1 MSFTNRIRFEAV
13 VNAQGGYVKP
23 DMDAM
28 LKDFVK
34 RMSEEFPG
42 AYISASANISHEMF
56 EQNVDVKA
64 FVGMEEQDVIFG
76 TAQQQAI
83 ESNSNGR
90 SPINAQCVDAGPI
103 EGITIPS
110 PFEFGQS
117 VAANTPVVEPKTEA
131 IQVAPQSVPEA
142 PKEVI
147 PSQSTNGFSLPDVID
162 ALSRV
167 KEISAWM
174 DQARV
179 VMEDVPKIRNEL
191 GDITENLLKVFQNG
205 QPKNGQ

>member
-13 VNAQGGYVKP
+13 VNSTDGYVKP
-23 DMDAM
+23 DMDTL

-56 EQNVDVKA
+56 EQNTEVKA
-64 FVGMEEQDVIFG
+64 FVNPGGQEVIFG
-76 TAQQQAI
+76 VTTQQAI
-83 ESNSNGR
+83 EISGHDR
-90 SPINAQCVDAGPI
+90 PQGTEQRVDTSPI
-103 EGITIPS
+103 EGVTIPS

-117 VAANTPVVEPKTEA
+117 VVANTPIVEPKAETVQA
-131 IQVAPQSVPEA
+131 APQPVSEA
-142 PKEVI
+142 LKEVI
-147 PSQSTNGFSLPDVID
+147 PSQPTNGFSLPDVID

-174 DQARV
+174 DHARV

-191 GDITENLLKVFQNG
+191 GDITENLLKAFQNG